1 MCYYDRTMST
11 KRSTKPFSRNPKN
24 KAHVMASKSSVRK
37 SALTFIAKPKT
48 VAKKTVRRAKKV
60 RVALVAKVVAP
71 IIQPVRV
78 TPAPVLAVSAEVEQ
92 ANKLAIMQELAR
104 INDALKAFKFAEREK
119 CAKHIHEA
127 EGKAMAKRAEVYL
140 KAKKAGKFPATWTYP
155 KPEVQPPFVSQSPE
169 RPANS

>member
-1 MCYYDRTMST
+1 MST

-37 SALTFIAKPKT
+37 SALTFQAKPKT
-48 VAKKTVRRAKKV
+48 AAKKIVNRAKKV
-60 RVALVAKVVAP
+60 HQVAPVVPVVAP
-71 IIQPVRV
+71 IIQPVPV
-78 TPAPVLAVSAEVEQ
+78 TLTPVPAVSAEVEQ

-140 KAKKAGKFPATWTYP
+140 KARKAGTFPATWTYP
-155 KPEVQPPFVSQSPE
+155 NPEVQPPFVSQSPE
-169 RPANS
+169 RLSGS